1 MSDGYLTP
9 QQLRDGLGQLPGG
22 AYHREP
28 EDEDVPL
35 NRDPDA
41 YCPRCH
47 EPADK
52 DCRCTGAD
60 YPERKDLP
68 SRGMR
73 HFFTNDDPPG
83 VAYTVRDEQ
92 GRVVEIVSEDGQR
105 TYVTHDDPPTGN

>member
-68 SRGMR
+68 GHAPFLHQRRPTGCR
-73 HFFTNDDPPG
+73 LH
-83 VAYTVRDEQ
+83 VRDEQ
-92 GRVVEIVSEDGQR
+92 GRVVEIVTEDGQR
-105 TYVTHDDPPTGN
+105 TYVTHDDPPTGK